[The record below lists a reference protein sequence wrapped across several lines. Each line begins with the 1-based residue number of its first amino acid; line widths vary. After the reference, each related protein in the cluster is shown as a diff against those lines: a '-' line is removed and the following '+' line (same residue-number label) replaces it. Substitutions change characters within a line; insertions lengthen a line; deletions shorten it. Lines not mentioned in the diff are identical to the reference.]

1 MSILDSAFSLQY
13 CIGIQ
18 WPLSIWAHRFYP
30 LWSGVQ
36 VALSSATLISVQM
49 WITSLVNLCC
59 ILPPSNCFFQHPN
72 PQHWYFP
79 HLVHLKSSEHYLV
92 SQHGLHLSNI
102 SSFPGLDIPH
112 CHFSIEK
119 QFVPE
124 RTWRPSH
131 FPRKRGACYD
141 SKDKIHGART
151 W

>member
-1 MSILDSAFSLQY
+1 MIISS
-13 CIGIQ
+13 
-18 WPLSIWAHRFYP
+18 PLNIP
-30 LWSGVQ
+30 
-36 VALSSATLISVQM
+36 
-49 WITSLVNLCC
+49 
-59 ILPPSNCFFQHPN
+59 NCTM
-72 PQHWYFP
+72 Y
-79 HLVHLKSSEHYLV
+79 YLV

-131 FPRKRGACYD
+131 FPKKRKGACYENSWCPDLVRIPWIASTPPSLETSGQYLD
-141 SKDKIHGART
+141 SSHCVRLASAQLAHSWHSIKQDSLMLDQIQIIERDESVHILSRLILQKSSHCH